1 MRNNVIVFLGFLFI
15 CLVNL
20 HGKKGASPAAKPPEA
35 AQAEAAP
42 PKHKVSATNEN
53 CAGIAR

>member
-20 HGKKGASPAAKPPEA
+20 HGNKGASPAAKPPEA
-35 AQAEAAP
+35 VQVAP
-42 PKHKVSATNEN
+42 QKHKISATNEN
-53 CAGIAR
+53 CVTR